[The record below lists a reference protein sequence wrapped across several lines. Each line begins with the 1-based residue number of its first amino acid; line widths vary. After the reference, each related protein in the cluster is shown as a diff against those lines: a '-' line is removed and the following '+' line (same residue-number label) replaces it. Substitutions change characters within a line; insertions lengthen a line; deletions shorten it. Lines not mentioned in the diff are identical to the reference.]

1 MKDNEQRMTK
11 NDIYLE
17 MRRRICLL
25 DYQPGAR
32 LNERELAAE
41 FGISRTP
48 MRDVLQKLEHNG
60 LISSQHG
67 QGTAVTSIDLKSMR
81 DIYIVRMRL
90 MDAMGESTT
99 APRSP
104 AILDEMREL
113 EARCDAMLQNHD
125 KREFARVLLR
135 LHKILHG
142 LTANAVLEDI
152 NDTLFYQSARFWF
165 LLLDRV
171 DMRVQVEDLKD
182 EIRMLR
188 RSLEIGDVKLT
199 ASIHKTYLG
208 VVVSR
213 LDAIQEEGGVRFESG
228 PSKTVRETT

>member
-1 MKDNEQRMTK
+1 MTK

-25 DYQPGAR
+25 DYQPGTR
-32 LNERELAAE
+32 LNERELATE
-41 FGISRTP
+41 FGVSRTP
-48 MRDVLQKLEHNG
+48 MRAVLQKLEHIG

-67 QGTAVTSIDLKSMR
+67 HGTIVTSIDLKSMR
-81 DIYIVRMRL
+81 DVYIVRMRL
-90 MDAMGESTT
+90 MDALGDS
-99 APRSP
+99 APSPRNP

-113 EARCDAMLQNHD
+113 EARCDAMLDSHD

-142 LTANAVLEDI
+142 LTTNAVLEDI

-171 DMRVQVEDLKD
+171 EMRVQVEDLKD
-182 EIRMLR
+182 EIRILR
-188 RSLEIGDVKLT
+188 RSLEIGDIKLT
-199 ASIHKTYLG
+199 ASIHKTYLR

-213 LDAIQEEGGVRFESG
+213 LDAIQEEGGVLFEA
-228 PSKTVRETT
+228 E

>member
-1 MKDNEQRMTK
+1 MTK
-11 NDIYLE
+11 NGIYLE

-32 LNERELAAE
+32 LNERELATE

-48 MRDVLQKLEHNG
+48 MRAVLQKLEHNG

-67 QGTAVTSIDLKSMR
+67 HGTIVTSIDLKSMR

-90 MDAMGESTT
+90 MDAAGESTP
-99 APRSP
+99 APPNP
-104 AILDEMREL
+104 AILDEMRDL
-113 EARCDAMLQNHD
+113 EARCDAMLHNQD
-125 KREFARVLLR
+125 KREFARVLLH
-135 LHKILHG
+135 LHTILHG
-142 LTANAVLEDI
+142 LTTNAVLEEF
-152 NDTLFYQSARFWF
+152 NDMLFYQSARFWF

-171 DMRVQVEDLKD
+171 DMRVQVEDLRD

-188 RSLEIGDVKLT
+188 RSLDIGDVKLT

-213 LDAIQEEGGVRFESG
+213 LDAIQEEGGALFEG
-228 PSKTVRETT
+228 VPSKIAKETT

>member
-11 NDIYLE
+11 KDIYLE

-90 MDAMGESTT
+90 MDAMGESTP

-171 DMRVQVEDLKD
+171 DMRIQVEDLKD

-213 LDAIQEEGGVRFESG
+213 LDAIQEEGGVRFEVD